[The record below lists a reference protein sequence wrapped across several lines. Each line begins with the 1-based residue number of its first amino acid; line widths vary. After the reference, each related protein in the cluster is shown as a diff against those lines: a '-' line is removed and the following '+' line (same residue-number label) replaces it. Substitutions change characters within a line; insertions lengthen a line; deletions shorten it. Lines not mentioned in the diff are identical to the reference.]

1 MFYVKANVVTS
12 MKKED
17 GSPRVLLRTQPF
29 ATPEKVNDV
38 AMETYR
44 NVKTRL
50 PSVQRSMTLYLAN
63 RDTEAILFR
72 PIKVSYLFNSLC
84 WIQYLKLYKTD
95 GKLLFYSTVYL
106 GTCLL
111 ERWINCWIK
120 IYIRQSTAGI
130 YFYIS
135 IFPCW
140 GYSCFKL
147 NKY

>member
-84 WIQYLKLYKTD
+84 
-95 GKLLFYSTVYL
+95 
-106 GTCLL
+106 
-111 ERWINCWIK
+111 
-120 IYIRQSTAGI
+120 
-130 YFYIS
+130 
-135 IFPCW
+135 
-140 GYSCFKL
+140 
-147 NKY
+147 